1 MSGYDE
7 VLYVMLAMIIFSTI
21 LLNANGMIHRNTLY
35 QIEGEMEQEVIALG
49 QEIIEEAHTKA
60 FDQEILGKS
69 LPPTSIPGSFTDPAS
84 LGTDGEISR
93 RYYDDFDDYNGHSEI
108 AQTTHGKFT
117 IDVEVFYVDSTSL
130 EYTASRSTF
139 KKIEVNITSDF
150 LRNSADEIKS
160 YTLEF
165 IRNYYAD

>member
-7 VLYVMLAMIIFSTI
+7 IIYVMLAMIIFSTI
-21 LLNANGMIHRNTLY
+21 LMNANSMIHRNALY
-35 QIEGEMEQEVIALG
+35 QVEGEMEQEVIALG

-60 FDQEILGKS
+60 FDQAVLGQS
-69 LPPTSIPGSFTDPAS
+69 LPPTSIPGSFTEPSS

-108 AQTTHGKFT
+108 AQTTHGNFT
-117 IDVEVFYVDSTSL
+117 IDVEVFYVDSVNL
-130 EYTASRSTF
+130 EYINARSPF
-139 KKIEVNITSDF
+139 KKIEVNITSEF
-150 LRNSADEIKS
+150 LRNSGDDIKL

-165 IRNYYAD
+165 YRNYYAD